1 MVRCARRGSSVSL
14 LLLVAAASSSPAA
27 VALDNGAART
37 PSMGWNSWNTFHGG
51 VSAEILRETAD
62 LFVSLG
68 LREAGYTFVNTDDAW
83 LAHSRSAAGRLVPS
97 AAFGGE
103 AGVRNLS
110 TYIHNKGL
118 QFGMYL
124 AAATTTCM
132 GRAGGL
138 YHERT
143 DASTFAEWQVEC
155 VPQPPSLLVAPTTC
169 RTPPH
174 ACGCACLPP
183 AAT

>member
-1 MVRCARRGSSVSL
+1 MVRCARRGSGVSL
-14 LLLVAAASSSPAA
+14 LLLLVASSSLCPAA

-83 LAHSRSAAGRLVPS
+83 LAHNRSAAGRLVPS

-110 TYIHNKGL
+110 AYIHDKGL

-155 VPQPPSLLVAPTTC
+155 VPFLWAPPPC